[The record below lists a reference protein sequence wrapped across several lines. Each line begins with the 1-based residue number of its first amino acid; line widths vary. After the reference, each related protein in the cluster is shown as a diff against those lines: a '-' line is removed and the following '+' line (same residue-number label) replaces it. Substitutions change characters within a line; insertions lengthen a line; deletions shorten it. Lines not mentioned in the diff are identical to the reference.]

1 MRRRLWGGSDNSWL
15 WDLRLRGWS
24 RSWRS
29 ISSVWFRCR
38 WAITSGRSCRWA
50 VPSGRSCRWAVP
62 SGCRWSISCRRSSC
76 GRSIPSVRSWC
87 RRTIASASGRTIAS
101 ASGRTITSS
110 SGRTIASASGWTIS
124 GRLATTRIRWCRRRC
139 TILSRPGRS
148 VCRLGCSIRGCTI
161 GGPRAIGRWTVGWP

>member
-38 WAITSGRSCRWA
+38 RAIT
-50 VPSGRSCRWAVP
+50 SGRSCRWAVP

-87 RRTIASASGRTIAS
+87 RRTIAS